1 MLDELQWPSFRETRV
16 VIMGCGQI
24 GSTIAN
30 TMAGGQGSVHI
41 IDKDPS
47 AFGLLPEA
55 LIDDGRILPLVGD
68 GTLESDLRGANAQ
81 DCDIFIAVSGKDA
94 SNALAA
100 QIAKIIFQ
108 VETVICRMDDEA
120 SRNMYAEAGIVVIS
134 VSELATDAII
144 KLTGSV

>member
-1 MLDELQWPSFRETRV
+1 MLDELQWPSFRENRV

-24 GSTIAN
+24 GSSVAN
-30 TMAGGQGSVHI
+30 TMAGGQGSVHV

-55 LIDDGRILPLVGD
+55 LIDDGRILALVGD
-68 GTLESDLRGANAQ
+68 GTLESDLRRANAQ

-108 VETVICRMDDEA
+108 VETVICRMNDQP
-120 SRNMYAEAGIVVIS
+120 SKNMYAEAGIVAIS
-134 VSELATDAII
+134 VAEMATNAII
-144 KLTGSV
+144 KFSGTD

>member
-1 MLDELQWPSFRETRV
+1 MIDELQWPSFRETRV

-24 GSTIAN
+24 GSTVAN
-30 TMAGGQGSVHI
+30 TMAGGHGSVHV

-47 AFGLLPEA
+47 AFGLLPEV

-68 GTLESDLRGANAQ
+68 GTLESDLRRANTQ

-100 QIAKIIFQ
+100 QIAKIVFQ
-108 VETVICRMDDEA
+108 VETVICRMNDEA
-120 SRNMYAEAGIVVIS
+120 SKNMYAEAGIVAIS
-134 VSELATDAII
+134 VSELATDAIT
-144 KLTGSV
+144 KFSGKG

>member
-30 TMAGGQGSVHI
+30 TMAGSQGFVHV

-47 AFGLLPEA
+47 AFGLLPEV
-55 LIDDGRILPLVGD
+55 LIDDRQILALVGD
-68 GTLESDLRGANAQ
+68 GTLESDLRRANTQ

-100 QIAKIIFQ
+100 QIAKIVFQ
-108 VETVICRMDDEA
+108 VETVICRMNDEA
-120 SRNMYAEAGIVVIS
+120 SKNMYAEAGIVAIS

-144 KLTGSV
+144 KFSGKG